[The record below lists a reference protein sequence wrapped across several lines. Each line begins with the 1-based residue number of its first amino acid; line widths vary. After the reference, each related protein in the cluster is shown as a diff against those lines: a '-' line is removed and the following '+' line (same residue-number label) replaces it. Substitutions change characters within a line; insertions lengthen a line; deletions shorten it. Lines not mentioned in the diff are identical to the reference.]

1 MLNTKES
8 KAEEL
13 STIVEEREA
22 KAEELQQILD
32 ERQEKADGITAQVA
46 KQIDVLIESVH
57 EKMAEIEQSM
67 NAGMDSLGRQVA
79 QIWIILDAR

>member
-1 MLNTKES
+1 MDKDDFLLTQLMSFVKRQKRLQEMLNTKES

-32 ERQEKADGITAQVA
+32 ERQEKPM
-46 KQIDVLIESVH
+46 ESLH
-57 EKMAEIEQSM
+57 RLLS
-67 NAGMDSLGRQVA
+67 R
-79 QIWIILDAR
+79 

>member
-1 MLNTKES
+1 MASACSCLLYTS
-8 KAEEL
+8 
-13 STIVEEREA
+13 EREA

-57 EKMAEIEQSM
+57 EKMAEIEM
-67 NAGMDSLGRQVA
+67 CIRDRF
-79 QIWIILDAR
+79 

>member
-1 MLNTKES
+1 MRNIVG
-8 KAEEL
+8 

-46 KQIDVLIESVH
+46 KPMPAAISCS
-57 EKMAEIEQSM
+57 A
-67 NAGMDSLGRQVA
+67 
-79 QIWIILDAR
+79 ARCI